1 MSDTAISVTEAARNF
16 ADCVNKAH
24 YQGQSF
30 VLLKNGVPFAR
41 LIPAIAPTNTGK
53 ELAAALREVPLSAE
67 DARAWNRD
75 LKAARKKR
83 KAQRDKWQ

>member
-1 MSDTAISVTEAARNF
+1 MSDTAITVTQAARNF

-41 LIPAIAPTNTGK
+41 LIPASAPTNTGK
-53 ELAAALREVPLSAE
+53 ELAAALREVQLSAE
-67 DARAWNRD
+67 DARAWSRAKGTPFLSSTND
-75 LKAARKKR
+75 CP
-83 KAQRDKWQ
+83 